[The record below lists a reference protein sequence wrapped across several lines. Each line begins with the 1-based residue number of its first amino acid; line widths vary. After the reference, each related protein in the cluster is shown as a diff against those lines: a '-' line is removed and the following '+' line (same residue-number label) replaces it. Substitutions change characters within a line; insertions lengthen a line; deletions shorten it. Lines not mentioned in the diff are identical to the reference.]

1 MVFVKKLVMKGFK
14 SFAKETEV
22 PFTNSMNV
30 IVGPNGSGKSN
41 ITDAIC
47 FVLGRLSVK
56 SMRAAKSTHLIFAG
70 TKEYKPSHEASVTI
84 VFDNTDNKFSIN
96 KNEVA
101 IQRIVRSNG
110 QGIYKINEEVK
121 TRQEVLE
128 LLALAGIDPYGFN
141 IVLQG
146 EISSVVKMNGEE
158 RRKVL
163 EEVAG
168 ISIYELRKE
177 KSLKEMEK
185 TEEKLKEVQSIL
197 RERTS
202 YLRNL
207 EEERKQ
213 ALKFKKLEEMVKK
226 CKASILK
233 KKIDEKKKEIS
244 HLEEKFHEKEK
255 YKADI
260 KEKMQ
265 KIETKLF
272 ELEAEISQINSTI
285 QKASGIEQESL
296 NNEISNLRANLVG
309 LSVRKE
315 NNESRIKDILSRRA
329 KMSEDV
335 KKFDEEISRL
345 KKEFPSQA
353 KKHQE
358 LENKKKEFEFLEK
371 ERKAYLASKERA
383 NALKQICE
391 DKQKQL
397 DKNKNNVSFILDE
410 SNRLAND
417 LIHKEVDSCRK
428 EIQRLKQEQE
438 STIKSIEKKE
448 KEIIEK
454 DKNISLASQEI
465 NNAEKIK
472 KDVSKLDICPLC
484 KSKITAEHIK
494 EVYNDCDDKIVFYQ
508 DRIKALD
515 TAKDRQ
521 EIVSLRNVIA
531 SIKIKLNKAELD
543 LIKLVNIED
552 KKEQLK
558 NLHAEKL
565 EIEND
570 LINLE
575 KEKKSVESKMQGLD
589 SIEEKYDRV
598 FLEIREISSRT
609 QDNLNAELEFKAQ
622 DLEKLKIQLKQSERD
637 ETAFKD
643 ELIEI
648 KKEIEKNESLL
659 NKKGKDEQ
667 ELEARFNKLIEKKTG
682 LEKLAH
688 EQNTSIFE
696 FKSKLAVADS
706 EINNFKLEKARLD
719 AEHENLNTD
728 FSAYADVEILS
739 MSIQSLEEKLAES
752 QQEMQIVGN
761 VNLRALEVYDKMK
774 QEYEEISKK
783 AETLENEKNEIIKI
797 IEEIDKKKKK
807 TFTRTVEAVN
817 QLFDRNFTQLSSKG
831 NVSLELENQEDPFA
845 AGMDII
851 VKVGKGKYFDVT
863 SLSGGEQ
870 TLVALSLIFAIK
882 EYKPYAFY
890 IFDEVDAAL
899 DKRNSERLAGL
910 VKKYMK
916 TGQYIIVT
924 HNDALITESTTL
936 YGVSMQEGVSKVLS
950 LPI

>member
-622 DLEKLKIQLKQSERD
+622 DLEKLKIQLKQIERD

-807 TFTRTVEAVN
+807 TFTRTLEAVN

-870 TLVALSLIFAIK
+870 TLVALSLIFAIQ

>member
-807 TFTRTVEAVN
+807 TFTRTLEAVN

-870 TLVALSLIFAIK
+870 TLVALSLIFAIQ

>member
-1 MVFVKKLVMKGFK
+1 
-14 SFAKETEV
+14 
-22 PFTNSMNV
+22 
-30 IVGPNGSGKSN
+30 
-41 ITDAIC
+41 
-47 FVLGRLSVK
+47 
-56 SMRAAKSTHLIFAG
+56 
-70 TKEYKPSHEASVTI
+70 
-84 VFDNTDNKFSIN
+84 
-96 KNEVA
+96 
-101 IQRIVRSNG
+101 
-110 QGIYKINEEVK
+110 
-121 TRQEVLE
+121 
-128 LLALAGIDPYGFN
+128 
-141 IVLQG
+141 
-146 EISSVVKMNGEE
+146 
-158 RRKVL
+158 
-163 EEVAG
+163 
-168 ISIYELRKE
+168 
-177 KSLKEMEK
+177 
-185 TEEKLKEVQSIL
+185 
-197 RERTS
+197 
-202 YLRNL
+202 
-207 EEERKQ
+207 
-213 ALKFKKLEEMVKK
+213 
-226 CKASILK
+226 
-233 KKIDEKKKEIS
+233 
-244 HLEEKFHEKEK
+244 
-255 YKADI
+255 
-260 KEKMQ
+260 MQ

-807 TFTRTVEAVN
+807 TFTRTLEAVN

-870 TLVALSLIFAIK
+870 TLVALSLIFAIQ

>member
-870 TLVALSLIFAIK
+870 TLVALSLIFAIQ